1 MTRRMRLLLP
11 LVLIILAAC
20 SEIARDTTIAATADR
35 RAVMA
40 ASVVPGKTTETE
52 LITRWGAPTQRV
64 REGGHTEFIY
74 RTMTNPAGYY
84 APRCGES
91 ANYVIVTFQYGLAVG
106 VRTSETE
113 GCRATFPPSP
123 PGPGFPHLTTVHPAA
138 TCPGVGPLQGRVHPI
153 EQAAN
158 QIIGQGHGAG
168 SGAKTDGSQKGGDG
182 RPGVPNDSYT
192 AGGKVD

>member
-1 MTRRMRLLLP
+1 MRILLP
-11 LVLIILAAC
+11 LLVLILAAC
-20 SEIARDTTIAATADR
+20 SETARDTTIAATADR

-64 REGGHTEFIY
+64 REGGQTEFIY
-74 RTMTNPAGYY
+74 RAMTNPAGYY
-84 APRCGES
+84 APRFGDS

-138 TCPGVGPLQGRVHPI
+138 TCPGVGPLQGRVHPL
-153 EQAAN
+153 EQAAR
-158 QIIGQGHGAG
+158 QIAGQVETATN
-168 SGAKTDGSQKGGDG
+168 STVTALTGDG
-182 RPGVPNDSYT
+182 RPGVPDDSYQ
-192 AGGKVD
+192 GVGKAD

>member
-1 MTRRMRLLLP
+1 MKALWPCLVLLL
-11 LVLIILAAC
+11 ASC
-20 SEIARDTTIAATADR
+20 SETAWDTTIAQTADR

-64 REGGHTEFIY
+64 REGGQTEFIY
-74 RTMTNPAGYY
+74 RSMANPDGYI
-84 APRCGES
+84 APRFGDS

-123 PGPGFPHLTTVHPAA
+123 PGPGFGHLTTVHPAA
-138 TCPGVGPLQGRVHPI
+138 TCPGVGPLQGRVHPL
-153 EQAAN
+153 EQAAR
-158 QIIGQGHGAG
+158 QFTGDHMADSGKAKTGPGAG
-168 SGAKTDGSQKGGDG
+168 L
-182 RPGVPNDSYT
+182 RPGVPSDVFPT
-192 AGGKVD
+192 DGKAD